1 MSDFMKDEETRWER
15 DKKWL
20 MSQKHL
26 AFMERWSKE
35 SRESEE
41 KKEKKT

>member
-1 MSDFMKDEETRWER
+1 MSDWMEEEEARWER

-26 AFMERWSKE
+26 AFIERWSKE
-35 SRESEE
+35 VAEEESKEE
-41 KKEKKT
+41 KKT